1 LDTVA
6 YTLTVPVLTIRCSKV
21 MFHSYTLDKRAV
33 PMSSVATLTEWMLVQ
48 GHSPE
53 AVLKDTGI
61 HQSDFRHVEQRIT
74 YRQRIQQINNVIDL
88 VEKPSFWLENETEV
102 SISDYGLLGYAMV
115 SSETLGRAIQIAVKY
130 HKTAGSM
137 FDLEFFQEGSD
148 AVLRLEHFLVG
159 GPVGQYMAE
168 DVFLGIGPLI
178 ELLLGQSFKPSQ
190 VSFNY
195 NSQTPLSVYQNAFK
209 CQVNLGEKSCEYRFD
224 ARYLSKKLA
233 AADTSV
239 ARSCEE
245 SCRKLLI
252 QMDIEDD
259 LVSRICHLLLSTPG
273 DFPNLGAVAKSLSI
287 GTRTLRR
294 RLKELGT
301 SYQRVLDDVKKEL
314 AIEYLQTTS
323 LSVQEI
329 SDLLGYSE
337 VTNFRRAFVKWA
349 ELSPYQYRRQTNNID
364 PG

>member
-1 LDTVA
+1 
-6 YTLTVPVLTIRCSKV
+6 
-21 MFHSYTLDKRAV
+21 MFHSYSLDKKAI
-33 PMSSVATLTEWMLVQ
+33 PMSLVISLSERMVEK
-48 GHSPE
+48 GYSLASILE
-53 AVLKDTGI
+53 DTGL
-61 HQSDFRHVEQRIT
+61 QESDFRNPDIRVT
-74 YRQRIQQINNVIDL
+74 YRQRIRQISNVLAINDTL
-88 VEKPSFWLENETEV
+88 AFWLDTETQV

-130 HKTAGSM
+130 HKTAGAM
-137 FDLEFFQEGSD
+137 FDLQFFRDKNE

-159 GPVGQYMAE
+159 GVVGQYLAE
-168 DVFLGIGPLI
+168 EIFLGIAPLI
-178 ELLLGQSFKPSQ
+178 ELLLGKSFKPSQ
-190 VSFNY
+190 LAFNY
-195 NSQTPLSVYQNAFK
+195 RSSVPLKHYENAFNCDIK
-209 CQVNLGEKSCEYRFD
+209 MDQQYCDYRFD
-224 ARYLSKKLA
+224 VKFLDEKLA
-233 AADTSV
+233 AADTNV

-245 SCRKLLI
+245 ACRKLLI

-273 DFPNLGAVAKSLSI
+273 EFPNLGMVAESLSI

-301 SYQRVLDDVKKEL
+301 SYQKVLDDVKKEL

-337 VTNFRRAFVKWA
+337 VTNFRRAFVKWVK
-349 ELSPYQYRRQTNNID
+349 LSPYQYRRQANEEYH
-364 PG
+364 GLL

>member
-1 LDTVA
+1 
-6 YTLTVPVLTIRCSKV
+6 
-21 MFHSYTLDKRAV
+21 MFHSYSLDKRAV
-33 PMSSVATLTEWMLVQ
+33 PMNLVISLTEGMSDR
-48 GHSPE
+48 GHSAE

-61 HQSDFRHVEQRIT
+61 QVSDFLQIEQRVT
-74 YRQRIQQINNVIDL
+74 YRQRIQQINNVLSL
-88 VEKPSFWLENETEV
+88 VNKPSFWLEAEIVAT
-102 SISDYGLLGYAMV
+102 ISDYGLLGYAMV

-130 HKTAGSM
+130 HKTAGAM
-137 FDLEFFQEGSD
+137 FDLEFFEEGRD

-159 GPVGQYMAE
+159 GPVGEYMAE
-168 DVFLGIGPLI
+168 EIFLGIGPLI
-178 ELLLGQSFKPSQ
+178 ELLLGQEFKPTH

-195 NSQTPLSVYQNAFK
+195 NSKTPITTYQKAFK
-209 CQVNLGEKSCEYRFD
+209 CEVNLGEKYCEYRFE
-224 ARYLSKKLA
+224 ASYLNKRLA

-252 QMDIEDD
+252 QMDIGDD
-259 LVSRICHLLLSTPG
+259 LVSRICHILLSTPG
-273 DFPNLGAVAKSLSI
+273 DFPNLSAVAGNLSI

-301 SYQRVLDDVKKEL
+301 SYQKILDDVKKEL

-349 ELSPYQYRRQTNNID
+349 ALSPYQYRRKTNNIS

>member
-1 LDTVA
+1 MNLV
-6 YTLTVPVLTIRCSKV
+6 IS
-21 MFHSYTLDKRAV
+21 
-33 PMSSVATLTEWMLVQ
+33 LTERMSLY
-48 GHSPE
+48 GHSTE

-61 HQSDFRHVEQRIT
+61 QASDFLQIEQRVT
-74 YRQRIQQINNVIDL
+74 YRQRIQQINNVLSL
-88 VEKPSFWLENETEV
+88 VDKPSFWLDAEIVAT
-102 SISDYGLLGYAMV
+102 ISDYGLLGYAMV

-130 HKTAGSM
+130 HKTAGAM
-137 FDLEFFQEGSD
+137 FDLEFFEEGRE

-168 DVFLGIGPLI
+168 EIFLGIGPLI
-178 ELLLGQSFKPSQ
+178 ELLLGQEFKPTK

-195 NSQTPLSVYQNAFK
+195 NSNTPMTAYQNAFK
-209 CQVNLGEKSCEYRFD
+209 CEVNLGEKYCEYRFE
-224 ARYLSKKLA
+224 ANYLNKRLA

-252 QMDIEDD
+252 QMDIGDD
-259 LVSRICHLLLSTPG
+259 LVSRICHILLSTPG
-273 DFPNLGAVAKSLSI
+273 DFPNLSAVAGNLSI

-301 SYQRVLDDVKKEL
+301 SYQKILDDVKKEL

-349 ELSPYQYRRQTNNID
+349 ALSPYQYRRQMNNTS